1 MEVSMSDKP
10 STVNIHTAMINAMGD
25 VEAIAKSKRNQS
37 QNFNFR
43 GIDDVYNSMHAIL
56 AKHRIYTMPEVLED
70 RHEERTTKS
79 GSSLIYRILK
89 IRYTFITDD
98 GSSMTATVIG
108 EGMDSGDKA
117 SNKAMSVAHK
127 YCLLQAFC
135 IPTEDMPDPDAETP
149 EPSKPAKS
157 EAKPSK
163 PEPTVDMGTLADD
176 MKAAL
181 AALAKVEDAP
191 VIEGYRAD
199 GKIAWQA
206 GDTDRVRQIIDAV
219 KKAANEKTEEVI
231 F

>member
-1 MEVSMSDKP
+1 MSDDV
-10 STVNIHTAMINAMGD
+10 STVKIHTAMLNAMAD

-56 AKHRIYTMPEVLED
+56 AKHRIYTMPEVIED

-79 GSSLIYRILK
+79 GSNLIYRILK

-149 EPSKPAKS
+149 EPSRPAKPA
-157 EAKPSK
+157 AKPIK
-163 PEPTVDMGTLADD
+163 PEPTVDLDTLKAD
-176 MKAAL
+176 MKSSL
-181 AALAKVEDAP
+181 DALAKVEDAE
-191 VIEGYRAD
+191 VVEGYRED
-199 GKIAWQA
+199 GLRAYRA
-206 GDTDRVRQIIDAV
+206 GQYDIVRDIIVAVTKATV
-219 KKAANEKTEEVI
+219 KKKEETL